1 MSIVKNL
8 RLAFFSYNRSM
19 EKIKEKPNALLEVY
33 FMVGVLLGIV
43 IMDYLFKNLEN
54 EDQDGDE

>member
-1 MSIVKNL
+1 
-8 RLAFFSYNRSM
+8 M